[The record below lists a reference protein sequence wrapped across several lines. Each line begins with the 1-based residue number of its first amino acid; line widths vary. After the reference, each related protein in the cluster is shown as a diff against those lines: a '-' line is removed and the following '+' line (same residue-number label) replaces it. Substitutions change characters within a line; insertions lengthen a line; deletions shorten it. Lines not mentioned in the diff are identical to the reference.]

1 MSKKENKITRRKF
14 VNLGAKGYASI
25 QLASALPASMLATT
39 GYSSGKAST
48 FHGVCY
54 HDCPD
59 SCSWEVK
66 VKDDKI
72 ISFGGDKKNP
82 FTAGKL
88 CGKMETFPE
97 DITYHPDR
105 LLTPMKRVG
114 KKGEGKF
121 EAISWEQA
129 IREVGDRLNETITQ
143 HGSESVL
150 SHGYMGTQSLV
161 QKSVMS
167 SRFFARME
175 ASVIAHTI
183 CGGAVIPANFEV
195 NGTAMG
201 VLPEDMVHS
210 RYIILWG
217 TNTKNSNVH
226 QWPYALK
233 ARKAGAKIIVI
244 DPFLS
249 ATAKEADWHI
259 QPLPGTDVAL
269 ALGMMSVMI
278 DEGLVD
284 QDYIDNYTSGY
295 KDLKEHVKS
304 YDPKSVSNLC
314 GLPEEDIIQLAREY
328 ANGEPSLIRILVGIE
343 HNYNGGDGTRAVAM
357 LPSLTGAWRKLGG
370 GLMHLTFEMGGRAL
384 NWERLDYHRQMPTQ
398 PKRTLNMVQVGQLLN
413 NPDLNPAIKS
423 IFIYNSNPM
432 VTAPN
437 ANLTKKGFERE
448 DLLTV
453 VLEHF
458 ITETAKY
465 ADYVF
470 PATTQLEH
478 WDIGDSWG
486 QVYININQ
494 PAIAPLGEAKPNS
507 EFFRLMA
514 KEMGYTEEC
523 FKESDK
529 DIVKSAFDSDHP
541 YLEGI
546 DFDYMQKNGWARYK
560 IPEPFLPHAEG
571 KFGTAS
577 GKCEF
582 ISQSSGLPAYKEVAY
597 SELEKADYPLQLL
610 TIKNTKGFHNSSHAN
625 VKHLGQK
632 EGRLWLDIHPQDANA
647 RNIQNGDELMAF
659 NQRGKVLLEAK
670 VTERIR
676 QGVVCMPH
684 GYWPSLVKGGQA
696 SNNLTDDRLTD
707 IILWGGG
714 AALQDCRVQVAK
726 V

>member
-1 MSKKENKITRRKF
+1 MKQKKDKITRRKF
-14 VNLGAKGYASI
+14 INQAAKGYASV
-25 QLASALPASMLATT
+25 QLASVLPVSMLATT
-39 GYSSGKAST
+39 GCSTTEINT

-59 SCSWEVK
+59 SCSWKVK
-66 VKDDKI
+66 VQDGKV

-97 DITYHPDR
+97 DITYHPER

-114 KKGEGKF
+114 KKGDRRF
-121 EAISWEQA
+121 EPISWELA
-129 IREVGDRLNETITQ
+129 IREVGNQLKDTIGQ
-143 HGSESVL
+143 YGSESVL
-150 SHGYMGTQSLV
+150 SYGYMGTQSMV
-161 QKSVMS
+161 QREVMS
-167 SRFFARME
+167 NRFFARME
-175 ASVIAHTI
+175 ASDIAKTI

-195 NGTAMG
+195 NGTVMG
-201 VLPEDMVHS
+201 VLPEDMVYS

-233 ARKAGAKIIVI
+233 ARKAGARIIVV
-244 DPFLS
+244 DPFVS

-259 QPLPGTDVAL
+259 QPMPGTDVAL
-269 ALGMMSVMI
+269 ALGMMNVMI
-278 DEGLVD
+278 NEDLLD
-284 QDYIDNYTSGY
+284 QEYIDNYTLGY
-295 KDLKEHVKS
+295 EELKEHVRS
-304 YDPKSVSNLC
+304 YDPKSVSVIC
-314 GLPEEDIIQLAREY
+314 GLPEEDIIKLAREY
-328 ANGEPSLIRILVGIE
+328 AQGDPSLIRILVGIE
-343 HNYNGGDGTRAVAM
+343 HNYNGGDATKAVAM

-370 GLMHLTFEMGGRAL
+370 GLMHMTFEMGGLAL
-384 NWERLDYHRQMPTQ
+384 NWERINFHHQMPTQ
-398 PKRTLNMVQVGQLLN
+398 PKRTLNMVQIGQILN

-432 VTAPN
+432 VTTPN
-437 ANLTKKGFERE
+437 ANLTKKGLERE

-458 ITETAKY
+458 MTETAKY

-514 KEMGYTEEC
+514 KEMNYSEKC

-546 DFDYMQKNGWARYK
+546 NFKYMQKNGWARYK

-571 KFGTAS
+571 NFGTAS

-582 ISQSSGLPAYKEVAY
+582 VSQSGGLPSYKEVGY
-597 SELEKADYPLQLL
+597 TEEEKINYTLQLL

-625 VKHLGQK
+625 VKHLRQK
-632 EGRLWLDIHPQDANA
+632 EGRPWLDINPKDANE
-647 RNIQNGDELMAF
+647 RDIQNGDELIIF
-659 NQRGKVLLEAK
+659 NQRGKVILEAK

-676 QGVVCMPH
+676 PGVVCMPH
-684 GYWPSLVKGGQA
+684 GYWPSLIKGGQA
-696 SNNLTDDRLTD
+696 SNNVTDDRLTD
-707 IILWGGG
+707 IGGG
-714 AALQDCRVQVAK
+714 AALQDCRIQVAK

>member
-1 MSKKENKITRRKF
+1 MKDKKKNISRRKF
-14 VNLGAKGYASI
+14 LNLGAKGYASAH
-25 QLASALPASMLATT
+25 LAQSVPFSFLAVNNPIPT
-39 GYSSGKAST
+39 AHDT

-59 SCSWEVK
+59 SCSWKVK
-66 VKDDKI
+66 VQDGKV
-72 ISFGGDKKNP
+72 ISFGGDEENP

-121 EAISWEQA
+121 EPISWQQA
-129 IREVGDRLNETITQ
+129 IREVGDQLKKTIAQ
-143 HGSESVL
+143 HGSESIL
-150 SHGYMGTQSLV
+150 SHGYMGTQSIV
-161 QKSVMS
+161 QKKVMS

-175 ASVIAHTI
+175 ASDIAHTI

-201 VLPEDMVHS
+201 VLPEDMIHS
-210 RYIILWG
+210 RCIILWG

-226 QWPYALK
+226 QWPFVLK
-233 ARKAGAKIIVI
+233 AREAGAKIIVI
-244 DPFLS
+244 DPFVS

-269 ALGMMSVMI
+269 ALGMMNVMI
-278 DEGLVD
+278 HEGLVD
-284 QDYIDNYTSGY
+284 QDYIDKYTLGY
-295 KDLKEHVKS
+295 KELKEHVRS
-304 YDPKSVSNLC
+304 YDPKSVSDLC
-314 GLPEEDIIQLAREY
+314 GLPKKDIIQLARDY
-328 ANGEPSLIRILVGIE
+328 ASGEPSLIRIIVGIE
-343 HNYNGGDGTRAVAM
+343 HNYNGGDATRAVAM

-384 NWERLDYHRQMPTQ
+384 NWDRLDYHLQMTTQ
-398 PKRTLNMVQVGQLLN
+398 PKRTLSMVQIGQLLN
-413 NPDLNPAIKS
+413 NRDLNPAIKS

-437 ANLTKKGFERE
+437 ANLTKKGLERE

-546 DFDYMQKNGWARYK
+546 DFDYMEKNGWARYQ
-560 IPEPFLPHAEG
+560 IPEPFLPHVEG
-571 KFGTAS
+571 NFGTAS

-582 ISQSSGLPAYKEVAY
+582 ISQSSGLPAYKDVAY
-597 SELEKADYPLQLL
+597 TEEEKADFPLQLL

-625 VKHLGQK
+625 VKHLRQK
-632 EGRLWLDIHPQDANA
+632 EGRIWLDIHPEDAKT
-647 RNIQNGDELMAF
+647 RDIQNGDELMAF
-659 NQRGKVLLEAK
+659 NQRGKVILEAK

-676 QGVVCMPH
+676 PGVVCMPH

-707 IILWGGG
+707 ILHWGGG

-726 V
+726 T

>member
-1 MSKKENKITRRKF
+1 MNKKEKRINRRKF
-14 VNLGAKGYASI
+14 VKNAAKGYASI
-25 QLASALPASMLATT
+25 QLASTLPAYLLAT
-39 GYSSGKAST
+39 SGCNPAEASI

-66 VKDDKI
+66 VRDGKV
-72 ISFGGDKKNP
+72 ISFGGDKVNP

-105 LLTPMKRVG
+105 LLRPMKRVG

-121 EAISWEQA
+121 EPISWDQA
-129 IREVGDRLNETITQ
+129 IREVGDQLKKTISE

-150 SHGYMGTQSLV
+150 SHGYMGTQSLI

-167 SRFFARME
+167 NRFFARME
-175 ASVIAHTI
+175 ASDIAHTI

-195 NGTAMG
+195 NGTVMG

-226 QWPYALK
+226 QWPYVLK
-233 ARKAGAKIIVI
+233 AREAGAKIIVV
-244 DPFLS
+244 DPFVS

-269 ALGMMSVMI
+269 ALGMMNVIIS
-278 DEGLVD
+278 EALVD
-284 QDYIDNYTSGY
+284 QDYIERYTSGY
-295 KDLKEHVKS
+295 KELKEHVKS
-304 YDPKSVSNLC
+304 YDPKSVSDIC
-314 GLPEEDIIQLAREY
+314 GLQEDDIIQLAREY
-328 ANGEPSLIRILVGIE
+328 ANGKPSLIRILVGIE
-343 HNYNGGDGTRAVAM
+343 HNYNGGDGTRAIAI

-370 GLMHLTFEMGGRAL
+370 GLMHLTFEMSGLAL

-398 PKRTLNMVQVGQLLN
+398 PKRTLNMVQIGQLLN

-432 VTAPN
+432 ATTPN
-437 ANLTKKGFERE
+437 ANLTKKGLERE

-458 ITETAKY
+458 ETETAKY
-465 ADYVF
+465 ADYIF

-494 PAIAPLGEAKPNS
+494 PAISPRGEAKPNS

-514 KEMGYTEEC
+514 REMGYTEEC
-523 FKESDK
+523 FKESDR

-546 DFDYMQKNGWARYK
+546 DFDYMLKHGWARYK
-560 IPEPFLPHAEG
+560 IPEPYLPHAEG
-571 KFGTAS
+571 NFGTAS
-577 GKCEF
+577 GKCNF
-582 ISQSSGLPAYKEVAY
+582 LGQSNSLPTYKEVAY
-597 SELEKADYPLQLL
+597 SEEEKDNYPLQLL

-625 VKHLGQK
+625 VKHLRQK
-632 EGRLWLDIHPQDANA
+632 EGRLWLDIHPEDANA

-659 NQRGKVLLEAK
+659 NQRGKVILEAK

-676 QGVVCMPH
+676 PGVVCMPH

-707 IILWGGG
+707 IMLWGGG

-726 V
+726 T

>member
-1 MSKKENKITRRKF
+1 MNKEEKKINRRKF
-14 VNLGAKGYASI
+14 VKQVTKGYAGV
-25 QLASALPASMLATT
+25 QFASTLPAYLLATS
-39 GYSSGKAST
+39 GCSSAEAST

-59 SCSWEVK
+59 SCSWKVK
-66 VKDDKI
+66 VRDGKV
-72 ISFGGDKKNP
+72 ISFGGDNSNP

-88 CGKMETFPE
+88 CVKMETFPE

-114 KKGEGKF
+114 KKGEGEF
-121 EAISWEQA
+121 EPISWEHA
-129 IREVGDRLNETITQ
+129 IREVGNQLKETIAQ

-150 SHGYMGTQSLV
+150 SHGYMGTQSHV
-161 QKSVMS
+161 QKAVMS
-167 SRFFARME
+167 NRFFARME
-175 ASVIAHTI
+175 ASNIAHTI

-195 NGTAMG
+195 NGTVMG

-226 QWPYALK
+226 QWPYVLK
-233 ARKAGAKIIVI
+233 AREAGAKIIVI
-244 DPFLS
+244 DPFVS

-269 ALGMMSVMI
+269 ALGMMNVMI

-284 QDYIDNYTSGY
+284 QDYIDKYTSGY
-295 KDLKEHVKS
+295 KELKEHVKS
-304 YDPKSVSNLC
+304 YDPKSVADLC
-314 GLPEEDIIQLAREY
+314 GLPEKDIIQLAREY

-343 HNYNGGDGTRAVAM
+343 HNYNGGDGTRAVAI

-384 NWERLDYHRQMPTQ
+384 NWERLNYHSQMPTQ
-398 PKRTLNMVQVGQLLN
+398 PKRTLNMVQIGQLLN
-413 NPDLNPAIKS
+413 NPNLNPVIKS

-432 VTAPN
+432 VTTPN
-437 ANLTKKGFERE
+437 ANLTKKGLERE

-458 ITETAKY
+458 MTETAKY

-494 PAIAPLGEAKPNS
+494 PSIAPLGEAKPNS

-514 KEMGYTEEC
+514 QEMGYTEKC
-523 FKESDK
+523 FKESDME
-529 DIVKSAFDSDHP
+529 IVKSAFDSDHP

-571 KFGTAS
+571 NFGTAS

-582 ISQSSGLPAYKEVAY
+582 VSQSNGLPAYKEVAY
-597 SELEKADYPLQLL
+597 TEEEKADYPLQLL

-625 VKHLGQK
+625 VKHLRQK
-632 EGRLWLDIHPQDANA
+632 EGRLWLDIHPEDAKT
-647 RNIQNGDELMAF
+647 RDIQNGDELMAF
-659 NQRGKVLLEAK
+659 NQRGKVVLEAK
-670 VTERIR
+670 VTARIR
-676 QGVVCMPH
+676 PGVVCMPH
-684 GYWPSLVKGGQA
+684 GYWPSLTKGGQA

-707 IILWGGG
+707 IGGG
-714 AALQDCRVQVAK
+714 AALQDCRIQVVK
-726 V
+726 I

>member
-1 MSKKENKITRRKF
+1 MDKKKNKITRRKF
-14 VNLGAKGYASI
+14 VNLGAKSYASLH
-25 QLASALPASMLATT
+25 LASVLPSSMLGSAGNSFIET
-39 GYSSGKAST
+39 ST

-59 SCSWEVK
+59 SCSWKVEVQ
-66 VKDDKI
+66 DDKV
-72 ISFGGDKKNP
+72 ISFVGDKANP

-88 CGKMETFPE
+88 CGKMETFPD

-129 IREVGDRLNETITQ
+129 IKEVGDQLKETIAQ

-150 SHGYMGTQSLV
+150 SHGYMGTQSQV
-161 QKSVMS
+161 QKYVMS
-167 SRFFARME
+167 SRFFSRME
-175 ASVIAHTI
+175 ASDIAHTI
-183 CGGAVIPANFEV
+183 CGGAVIPANFQV

-233 ARKAGAKIIVI
+233 AREAGAKIIVI
-244 DPFLS
+244 DPFVS

-259 QPLPGTDVAL
+259 QLLPGTDVAL
-269 ALGMMSVMI
+269 ALGMMNVI
-278 DEGLVD
+278 INEGLVD

-295 KDLKEHVKS
+295 KDLKEHIKS
-304 YDPKSVSNLC
+304 YDPKRVSNIC
-314 GLPEEDIIQLAREY
+314 GLPGEDIIQLAKEY
-328 ANGEPSLIRILVGIE
+328 ASGDPSLIRILVGIE
-343 HNYNGGDGTRAVAM
+343 HNYNGGDGTRAVAI

-384 NWERLDYHRQMPTQ
+384 NWERLSYHNQMPTQ
-398 PKRTLNMVQVGQLLN
+398 TKRTLNMVQIGQLLN
-413 NPDLNPAIKS
+413 NPDLNPVIKS
-423 IFIYNSNPM
+423 IFIFNSNPM
-432 VTAPN
+432 VTTPN
-437 ANLTKKGFERE
+437 ANLTKKGLERE

-458 ITETAKY
+458 MTETAKY

-494 PAIAPLGEAKPNS
+494 PAITPLGEAKPNS

-514 KEMGYTEEC
+514 KEMGYTDDC
-523 FKESDK
+523 FIETDKEL
-529 DIVKSAFDSDHP
+529 VKSAFDSDHP

-571 KFGTAS
+571 NFGTAS

-582 ISQSSGLPAYKEVAY
+582 VSKNNGLPSYKEVPY
-597 SELEKADYPLQLL
+597 SEKEKANYTLQLL

-625 VKHLGQK
+625 VKHLRQN
-632 EGRLWLDIHPQDANA
+632 EGKPWLDIHPEDASS
-647 RNIQNGDELMAF
+647 RGIRNGDELVVF
-659 NQRGKVLLEAK
+659 NQRGKVILEAK
-670 VTERIR
+670 ISDRIR
-676 QGVVCMPH
+676 PGVVCMPH
-684 GYWPSLVKGGQA
+684 GFWPSLIKGGQA
-696 SNNLTDDRLTD
+696 SNNLTNDLLTD
-707 IILWGGG
+707 IGGG

-726 V
+726 T

>member
-1 MSKKENKITRRKF
+1 MNNKEKKINRRKF
-14 VNLGAKGYASI
+14 VKQAAKGYAGV
-25 QLASALPASMLATT
+25 QLASTLPAYMLVTPGCSPAET
-39 GYSSGKAST
+39 ST

-59 SCSWEVK
+59 SCSWKVK
-66 VKDDKI
+66 VQDGKV
-72 ISFGGDKKNP
+72 ISFGGNEENP

-105 LLTPMKRVG
+105 LLIPMKRVG

-121 EAISWEQA
+121 EPISWEQA
-129 IREVGDRLNETITQ
+129 IREVGDHLKKTIVQ

-150 SHGYMGTQSLV
+150 SHGYMGTQSIV
-161 QKSVMS
+161 QKGVMS

-175 ASVIAHTI
+175 ASDIAPTI
-183 CGGAVIPANFEV
+183 CGGAVIPANLEV

-226 QWPYALK
+226 QWPFVLK
-233 ARKAGAKIIVI
+233 AREAGAKIIVI
-244 DPFLS
+244 DPFVS

-269 ALGMMSVMI
+269 ALGMMNVMI
-278 DEGLVD
+278 HEGLVD
-284 QDYIDNYTSGY
+284 QDYIDKYTSGY
-295 KDLKEHVKS
+295 KELKAHVTS
-304 YDPKSVSNLC
+304 YDPKSVSDIC

-328 ANGEPSLIRILVGIE
+328 AKGEPSLIRILVGIE
-343 HNYNGGDGTRAVAM
+343 HNYNGGDATRAVAM

-370 GLMHLTFEMGGRAL
+370 GLMHMTFEMSGRAL
-384 NWERLDYHRQMPTQ
+384 NWERLDYHSQMSTQ
-398 PKRTLNMVQVGQLLN
+398 PKRTLNMVQIGQLLN

-423 IFIYNSNPM
+423 IFVYNSNPM

-437 ANLTKKGFERE
+437 ANLTKKGLERE

-453 VLEHF
+453 VVEHF

-507 EFFRLMA
+507 QFFRLMA
-514 KEMGYTEEC
+514 QEMGYTEEC

-529 DIVKSAFDSDHP
+529 DIVKSAFDSDKP

-571 KFGTAS
+571 NFGTTS

-597 SELEKADYPLQLL
+597 TEGEKADYPLQLL
-610 TIKNTKGFHNSSHAN
+610 SIKNTKGFHNSTHAN
-625 VKHLGQK
+625 VKHLQEK
-632 EGRLWLDIHPQDANA
+632 EGRLWLDIHPEDAKT
-647 RNIQNGDELMAF
+647 RDIQNGDELMAF
-659 NQRGKVLLEAK
+659 NQRGKVILEAK

-676 QGVVCMPH
+676 PGVVCMPH

-707 IILWGGG
+707 MTAWGGG

-726 V
+726 T

>member
-1 MSKKENKITRRKF
+1 MNKKEKKINRRKF
-14 VNLGAKGYASI
+14 VKQAAKGYAGV
-25 QLASALPASMLATT
+25 QLASTLPAYLLATS
-39 GYSSGKAST
+39 GCSSAEAST

-59 SCSWEVK
+59 SCSWKVK
-66 VKDDKI
+66 VRDGKV
-72 ISFGGDKKNP
+72 ISFGGDEANP

-88 CGKMETFPE
+88 CGKMEAFPE

-121 EAISWEQA
+121 EPISWEQA
-129 IREVGDRLNETITQ
+129 ISELGDQLKEKIAKY
-143 HGSESVL
+143 GSESVL

-175 ASVIAHTI
+175 ASDIAHTI

-217 TNTKNSNVH
+217 TNTKHSNVH
-226 QWPYALK
+226 QWPFVLK
-233 ARKAGAKIIVI
+233 AREAGAKIIVI

-269 ALGMMSVMI
+269 ALGMMHVMI
-278 DEGLVD
+278 VEGLVD
-284 QDYIDNYTSGY
+284 QDYIDKYTSGY
-295 KDLKEHVKS
+295 KELKEHVKS
-304 YDPKSVSNLC
+304 YDPKSVSDLC

-357 LPSLTGAWRKLGG
+357 LPSLIGAWRKLGG
-370 GLMHLTFEMGGRAL
+370 GLMHMTFEMSSAL

-398 PKRTLNMVQVGQLLN
+398 PKRTLSMVQIGQLLN
-413 NPDLNPAIKS
+413 NSDLNPAIKS
-423 IFIYNSNPM
+423 IFIYNSNLM

-437 ANLTKKGFERE
+437 ANLTKKGLERE

-514 KEMGYTEEC
+514 QEMGYTEEC

-571 KFGTAS
+571 NFGTAS

-597 SELEKADYPLQLL
+597 TEVEKADYPLQLL

-625 VKHLGQK
+625 VKHLREK
-632 EGRLWLDIHPQDANA
+632 EGRLWLDIHPEDANA

-676 QGVVCMPH
+676 PGVVCMPH
-684 GYWPSLVKGGQA
+684 GYWPSMVKGGQA

-707 IILWGGG
+707 IMLWGGG
-714 AALQDCRVQVAK
+714 AALQDCRIQVVK
-726 V
+726 T

>member
-1 MSKKENKITRRKF
+1 MNKKENNITRRKF
-14 VNLGAKGYASI
+14 VNLGAKGYASV
-25 QLASALPASMLATT
+25 QLAYILPASILATT
-39 GYSSGKAST
+39 GCSSAEAST

-59 SCSWEVK
+59 SCSWKVK
-66 VKDDKI
+66 VLDDKV
-72 ISFGGDKKNP
+72 ISFGGDKANP

-88 CGKMETFPE
+88 CDKMETFPE

-114 KKGEGKF
+114 NKGEGKF
-121 EAISWEQA
+121 EVISWEQA
-129 IREVGDRLNETITQ
+129 IHEVGDQLKKLIAQ

-167 SRFFARME
+167 NRFFARME
-175 ASVIAHTI
+175 ASNIAHTI
-183 CGGAVIPANFEV
+183 CGGAVIPANFQV
-195 NGTAMG
+195 NGTVIG

-210 RYIILWG
+210 RFIILWG

-226 QWPYALK
+226 QWPYVLK
-233 ARKAGAKIIVI
+233 AREAGAKIIVV
-244 DPFLS
+244 DPFVS

-269 ALGMMSVMI
+269 ALGIMNVLI

-284 QDYIDNYTSGY
+284 QDYIDNYTAGY
-295 KDLKEHVKS
+295 KDLREHVKS
-304 YDPKSVSNLC
+304 YDPKSVSDIC
-314 GLPEEDIIQLAREY
+314 GLPEKDIIQLAREY
-328 ANGEPSLIRILVGIE
+328 ANAEPSLIRILVGIE

-384 NWERLDYHRQMPTQ
+384 NWERLGYHGQMSKQ
-398 PKRTLNMVQVGQLLN
+398 PKRTLNMVQIGQLLN
-413 NPDLNPAIKS
+413 NPDLNPVIKS

-432 VTAPN
+432 VTTPN
-437 ANLTKKGFERE
+437 ANLTKKGLERE

-458 ITETAKY
+458 MTETAKY
-465 ADYVF
+465 ADYIF

-494 PAIAPLGEAKPNS
+494 PAISPLGEAKPNS

-514 KEMGYTEEC
+514 QEMGYTEEC

-529 DIVKSAFDSDHP
+529 DIVKSAFDSNHP

-546 DFDYMQKNGWARYK
+546 DFDYMQKYGWARYK
-560 IPEPFLPHAEG
+560 IPKPFLPHAEG
-571 KFGTAS
+571 NFGTAS

-582 ISQSSGLPAYKEVAY
+582 ISKSSGLPTYKEVDFT
-597 SELEKADYPLQLL
+597 EEEKVKYPLQMLS
-610 TIKNTKGFHNSSHAN
+610 IKNTKGFHNSSHAN
-625 VKHLGQK
+625 VKHLHQK
-632 EGRLWLDIHPQDANA
+632 EGRPWLDIHPKDANE
-647 RNIQNGDELMAF
+647 RDIQNGDELMAF
-659 NQRGKVLLEAK
+659 NQRGKVILKAK

-676 QGVVCMPH
+676 PGVVCMPH
-684 GYWPSLVKGGQA
+684 GFWPSLVKGGQA

-707 IILWGGG
+707 IGGG

-726 V
+726 A

>member
-1 MSKKENKITRRKF
+1 MSKNKDKITRRKF
-14 VNLGAKGYASI
+14 VNLGAKGYASV
-25 QLASALPASMLATT
+25 QLASVLPASMLANTNF
-39 GYSSGKAST
+39 SSAEAST

-59 SCSWEVK
+59 SCSWKVK
-66 VKDDKI
+66 VQDGKV
-72 ISFGGDKKNP
+72 ISFGGDEENP

-88 CGKMETFPE
+88 CDKMETFPD

-121 EAISWEQA
+121 EPIPWDQA
-129 IREVGDRLNETITQ
+129 IREVGDQLKETIAGY
-143 HGSESVL
+143 GSESIL
-150 SHGYMGTQSLV
+150 SHGYMGTQSIV
-161 QKSVMS
+161 QKTVMS
-167 SRFFARME
+167 SRFFAKME
-175 ASVIAHTI
+175 ASDIAHTI

-201 VLPEDMVHS
+201 VLPEDMAHS

-217 TNTKNSNVH
+217 TNTKKSNVH
-226 QWPYALK
+226 QWPFVLK
-233 ARKAGAKIIVI
+233 AREAGAKIIVV
-244 DPFLS
+244 DPFVS
-249 ATAKEADWHI
+249 VTAKEADWHL

-269 ALGMMSVMI
+269 ALGMMNVMI

-304 YDPKSVSNLC
+304 YDPKSVSNIC

-343 HNYNGGDGTRAVAM
+343 HNYNGGDGTRAVAI
-357 LPSLTGAWRKLGG
+357 LPSLSGAWRKLGG
-370 GLMHLTFEMGGRAL
+370 GLMHLTFEMSGHAL

-398 PKRTLNMVQVGQLLN
+398 PKRTLNMVQIGQLLN
-413 NPDLNPAIKS
+413 NQDLNPTIKS

-437 ANLTKKGFERE
+437 ANLTKKGLERE
-448 DLLTV
+448 DLLVV

-494 PAIAPLGEAKPNS
+494 PAIAPVGEAKPNS
-507 EFFRLMA
+507 EFFRMMA
-514 KEMGYTEEC
+514 QEMGYTEEC

-571 KFGTAS
+571 NFGTAS

-582 ISQSSGLPAYKEVAY
+582 ISQSNGLPAYKEVAFT
-597 SELEKADYPLQLL
+597 EGEKADYPLQLL

-625 VKHLGQK
+625 VKHLRQK
-632 EGRLWLDIHPQDANA
+632 EGRLWLDIHPEDAKT
-647 RNIQNGDELMAF
+647 RDIQNGDELMAF
-659 NQRGKVLLEAK
+659 NQRGKVILEAK

-676 QGVVCMPH
+676 PGVVCMPH

-707 IILWGGG
+707 IMLWGGG

-726 V
+726 T

>member
-1 MSKKENKITRRKF
+1 MNKEEKKINRRKF
-14 VNLGAKGYASI
+14 VNQTAKGYVGL
-25 QLASALPASMLATT
+25 QLASTLPAYLLAT
-39 GYSSGKAST
+39 SGCSPAEAST

-66 VKDDKI
+66 VQDGKV
-72 ISFGGDKKNP
+72 ISFGGDKANP

-114 KKGEGKF
+114 NKGEGKF
-121 EAISWEQA
+121 EPISWELA
-129 IREVGDRLNETITQ
+129 IREVGNQLKDAIGQ
-143 HGSESVL
+143 YGSESVL
-150 SHGYMGTQSLV
+150 SYGYMGTQSMV
-161 QKSVMS
+161 QREVMS
-167 SRFFARME
+167 NRFFARME
-175 ASVIAHTI
+175 ASDIAKTI

-233 ARKAGAKIIVI
+233 AREAGAKIIVV
-244 DPFLS
+244 DPFVS

-269 ALGMMSVMI
+269 ALGMMNVI
-278 DEGLVD
+278 ITEGLID
-284 QDYIDNYTSGY
+284 QEYIDNYTLGY
-295 KDLKEHVKS
+295 EELKEHVRS
-304 YDPKSVSNLC
+304 YDPKSVSVIC

-357 LPSLTGAWRKLGG
+357 LPSLIGAWRKLGG
-370 GLMHLTFEMGGRAL
+370 GLMHMTFEMGGRAL
-384 NWERLDYHRQMPTQ
+384 NWERISYHTQMPTK
-398 PKRTLNMVQVGQLLN
+398 PKRTLNMVQIGQLLN

-437 ANLTKKGFERE
+437 ANLTKKGLERE

-486 QVYININQ
+486 QLYININQ

-514 KEMGYTEEC
+514 QEMGYTEEY

-571 KFGTAS
+571 NFGTAS

-597 SELEKADYPLQLL
+597 AEEEKDKYPLQLL
-610 TIKNTKGFHNSSHAN
+610 TIKNTNGFHNSSHAN
-625 VKHLGQK
+625 VKHLRQK
-632 EGRLWLDIHPQDANA
+632 EGRLWLDIHPEDAKK
-647 RNIQNGDELMAF
+647 RDIQNGDELLAF

-676 QGVVCMPH
+676 PGVVCMPH

-707 IILWGGG
+707 IGGG
-714 AALQDCRVQVAK
+714 AALQDCRVQVVKA
-726 V
+726 

>member
-1 MSKKENKITRRKF
+1 MKKKEKKINRRQF
-14 VNLGAKGYASI
+14 VKQTTKGFVGVHMASI
-25 QLASALPASMLATT
+25 LPASLLAASGFTSAEA
-39 GYSSGKAST
+39 SS

-59 SCSWEVK
+59 SCSWVVK
-66 VKDDKI
+66 VQKGKV
-72 ISFGGDKKNP
+72 ISFGGDKANP

-88 CGKMETFPE
+88 CGKMDTFPQ
-97 DITYHPDR
+97 DITYHSDR

-121 EAISWEQA
+121 EPISWEKA
-129 IREVGDRLNETITQ
+129 IQEIGNQLKETIKR
-143 HGSESVL
+143 HGSESIL

-175 ASVIAHTI
+175 ASVISHTI
-183 CGGAVIPANFEV
+183 CGGAVIPANFQV
-195 NGTAMG
+195 NGTVMG

-217 TNTKNSNVH
+217 TNTKNSNIH
-226 QWPYALK
+226 QWPYVLK
-233 ARKAGAKIIVI
+233 ARKSGAKIIVI
-244 DPFLS
+244 DPFVS

-269 ALGMMSVMI
+269 AMGMINIMI

-284 QDYIDNYTSGY
+284 QDYIDNYTLGY

-304 YDPKSVSNLC
+304 YDPKSVSDIC
-314 GLPEEDIIQLAREY
+314 GLQEEDIIQLAREY

-343 HNYNGGDGTRAVAM
+343 HNYNGGDGTRAVAI

-384 NWERLDYHRQMPTQ
+384 NWERLSYHRQMPTQ
-398 PKRTLNMVQVGQLLN
+398 PKRKLNMVQIGQILN
-413 NPDLNPAIKS
+413 NADLNPAIKS
-423 IFIYNSNPM
+423 IFIFNSNPM
-432 VTAPN
+432 VTTPN
-437 ANLTKKGFERE
+437 ANLTKKGLERE

-458 ITETAKY
+458 MTETAKY

-494 PAIAPLGEAKPNS
+494 PAIAPLGEAKSNS

-514 KEMGYTEEC
+514 LEMNYTEEC
-523 FKESDK
+523 FEESDK

-546 DFDYMQKNGWARYK
+546 DFDYMQKHGWARYK
-560 IPEPFLPHAEG
+560 IPEPFLPHADGNFE
-571 KFGTAS
+571 TAS

-582 ISQSSGLPAYKEVAY
+582 ISPSRGLPKYKEVSY
-597 SELEKADYPLQLL
+597 TNEEKAKYPLQLL

-625 VKHLGQK
+625 IKHLQQK
-632 EGRLWLDIHPQDANA
+632 EGRLRLDIHPEDSNA
-647 RNIQNGDELMAF
+647 RNIQNGDELMVF
-659 NQRGKVLLEAK
+659 NQRGKVLLKAK
-670 VTERIR
+670 VTKRTR
-676 QGVVCMPH
+676 PGVICMPH
-684 GYWPSLVKGGQA
+684 GFWPSLTKGGQV

-707 IILWGGG
+707 IGGG
-714 AALQDCRVQVAK
+714 AALQDCRVQVTK
-726 V
+726 T